1 MGPLDEVF
9 WSSPNRECPGIHEL
23 HTVVEDGNARSAA
36 VRPPGPVNQKVKGSF
51 SYYIDGNCERVDAT
65 LQFHLPCKV
74 HMLLAKLHHGIILLE
89 QISIAD
95 RLVAEFIHRVPFKS
109 GQTNLALAEYPG
121 RIVAEQNDSRIGKV
135 SSFIAKFEMIQAGQ
149 CVPVRGG

>member
-1 MGPLDEVF
+1 MRAFDEVF
-9 WSSPNRECPGIHEL
+9 GSSSNREGTRVHEL

-36 VRPPGPVNQKVKGSF
+36 VRPPGSVNQKVQGSF

-89 QISIAD
+89 QIAIAD
-95 RLVAEFIHRVPFKS
+95 RLVAKLIHRVPFKS

-135 SSFIAKFEMIQAGQ
+135 SGFIAKFEMIQAGQ
-149 CVPVRGG
+149 CIPVRGG